1 MFLRMLSVS
10 RGTNVLFAPL
20 SVFRQRDHQRRR
32 KKEILHSL
40 SAQSGPAYVNILW
53 DQITAGQGSKVGAQ
67 WPMHACFGSLSHP
80 TLKSFQPT
88 KGFHTPDSGLTHE
101 PH

>member
-20 SVFRQRDHQRRR
+20 SVFRQQDHQRRR
-32 KKEILHSL
+32 KKEILQSL

-53 DQITAGQGSKVGAQ
+53 DQITAGQGSKVGGQ
-67 WPMHACFGSLSHP
+67 WPMHACLGSLPIPDSS
-80 TLKSFQPT
+80 LLQPT